1 MARNGSTDGREGKP
15 RDAAPR
21 DLERAQELVDEAS
34 ALIAEVLAPG
44 RWPQART
51 VERFLEGDR
60 LERVLSLYARAMAA
74 DPDEV
79 SYPWNLASTL
89 NRLGLNGLALGFIA
103 RAIHLAER
111 GGDEEW
117 SGSAVYLAMAEIAV
131 DAGEPDVA
139 LTALARAREMET
151 GAGVDDDVARLLDEI
166 RKSSRDSNPQGSLAA
181 SLQRLPA

>member
-1 MARNGSTDGREGKP
+1 MARKGSTDGREGKP
-15 RDAAPR
+15 RAAVPR
-21 DLERAQELVDEAS
+21 NPESAQGFADQAS

-74 DPDEV
+74 DPDEAA
-79 SYPWNLASTL
+79 YPWNLASTL
-89 NRLGLNGLALGFIA
+89 NRLGLNALALGFIA
-103 RAIHLAER
+103 RAIHLAAR
-111 GGDEEW
+111 AGDDEW

-139 LTALARAREMET
+139 LTALARAQEMET
-151 GAGVDDDVARLLDEI
+151 GAGADEDVARLLDEI
-166 RKSSRDSNPQGSLAA
+166 RAASRDSNPQATLAA

>member
-1 MARNGSTDGREGKP
+1 MARNGIDGREGRP
-15 RDAAPR
+15 RDAVPR

-89 NRLGLNGLALGFIA
+89 NRLGLNDLALGFIA
-103 RAIHLAER
+103 RAIHLAELE
-111 GGDEEW
+111 GDEEW

-151 GAGVDDDVARLLDEI
+151 GARVDEDVARLLDEI

>member
-1 MARNGSTDGREGKP
+1 MARNASTDGREGKP
-15 RDAAPR
+15 RGAVPR
-21 DLERAQELVDEAS
+21 DPERGQGFADEAD

-51 VERFLEGDR
+51 VDRFLEGDR
-60 LERVLSLYARAMAA
+60 LERVLSLYARAMVA

-79 SYPWNLASTL
+79 AYPWNLASTL
-89 NRLGLNGLALGFIA
+89 NRLGVNDLALGFIA

-111 GGDEEW
+111 TGDEEW
-117 SGSAVYLAMAEIAV
+117 SGSAVYMAMAEIAV

-139 LTALARAREMET
+139 LTALARAQEMET
-151 GAGVDDDVARLLDEI
+151 DAGVDEDVARLLDEI
-166 RKSSRDSNPQGSLAA
+166 RQVSRDSNPQASLAA